1 LQIPK
6 AGSTPDH
13 HLMMENFIS
22 PHHSPPN
29 DLSLNLVQVPTEENS
44 QLQNETTK
52 RISKRNRPRKFLPED
67 FVQIDI
73 LEYGTKM
80 ASKKEKC
87 HDAPKKIKRSKKAEI
102 SSMTDKF
109 YSFDWNNPELQGQ
122 KPLAE
127 VYDPNVFWH
136 NISNQYFPFT
146 SYGVF

>member
-1 LQIPK
+1 MKPLK
-6 AGSTPDH
+6 GSLKETG
-13 HLMMENFIS
+13 LENFFLKILYKS
-22 PHHSPPN
+22 IY
-29 DLSLNLVQVPTEENS
+29 LNMEQKWHL
-44 QLQNETTK
+44 
-52 RISKRNRPRKFLPED
+52 RRKN
-67 FVQIDI
+67 VM
-73 LEYGTKM
+73 EYGTKM